1 MVPYITVLER
11 QDLQPTQG
19 QWGRCWGDMAVF
31 AERSEYLIRHSLSR
45 QFIFFRNI
53 VYRFLIAERSEAS
66 ISCNYFSKK
75 KNQADWLFT
84 KNSLFGK
91 EILNTE

>member
-75 KNQADWLFT
+75 KIKLIGC
-84 KNSLFGK
+84 SLKIPFLGK
-91 EILNTE
+91 KS